1 MRSKFILYGLAVA
14 ALCACTNNKD
24 VGARISTRMSA
35 QASAPT
41 DFHDGDRIGISAR
54 EFNVPVCT
62 NQAWQYSNGVFT
74 SADSILVE
82 AGSELRLSAY
92 FPYEAALDETTPML
106 VIDTRT
112 DGYTD
117 YLWAADTL
125 KMSGSGKQAD
135 LQFRHV
141 LTRIECVFIPSA
153 EYPQDESFSFSMS
166 GVQTKVEKNIV
177 TGAEALSGEG
187 VIERQTQPNRQNGIE
202 LPAQS
207 AQPVITFAYAG
218 HSYSV
223 SPATEQQ
230 YVAGR
235 SYRYEIAFGPQSDPT
250 ISLMQ
255 ISEQSTNFQLLPS
268 RR

>member
-41 DFHDGDRIGISAR
+41 DFHDGDRIGVSAR

-74 SADSILVE
+74 SEDSILVE

-92 FPYEAALDETTPML
+92 YPYEAALDETTPML
-106 VIDTRT
+106 AIDTRT

-125 KMSGSGKQAD
+125 KMSGSGMQAD

-166 GVQTKVEKNIV
+166 GVRTKVEKNIV